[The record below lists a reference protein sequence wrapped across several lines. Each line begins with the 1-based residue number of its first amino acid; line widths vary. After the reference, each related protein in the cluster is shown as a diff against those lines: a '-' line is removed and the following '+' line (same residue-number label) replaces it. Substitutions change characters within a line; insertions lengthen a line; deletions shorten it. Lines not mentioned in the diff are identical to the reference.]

1 MNPCLIVT
9 VDTEEEGLWG
19 GRYRRSGNT
28 VENIRGVERFQE
40 LCDRYGVKP
49 TYLVDAPVVEDDEA
63 VALLREIQDDD
74 RAEIGAH
81 VHPWCNPPYEE
92 EINGRN
98 SYLCNLPEP
107 LQRAKLTWITEKIE
121 ERFGRR
127 PTSFRAGRYGLD
139 ITGARILHELGYLV
153 DSSVI
158 PFTDY
163 SADGG
168 PNFERAPHTPYFIDG
183 DDLRCPNDSRF
194 LLEVPV
200 SVGFNRPNFAR
211 AQGIRRACRS
221 RWLRP
226 FHAEGILDRLGLVRR
241 IKFSPEQSDAR
252 SMRQLVDAYA
262 AQGAPAMVMMF
273 HSSSLVAGQ
282 SPYVANDD
290 ELERF
295 YGCLD
300 QTFEYCQADREMVSS
315 ILSAFCRGLHR
326 QDPAG
331 VVSGPSSSGHSEPRS
346 TKPQV
351 VESGTNR
358 GG

>member
-1 MNPCLIVT
+1 MNPSLIVT

-19 GRYRRSGNT
+19 GRYPRSGNT
-28 VENIRGVERFQE
+28 VENIRGVERFQQ

-63 VALLREIQDDD
+63 VALLRAIQDDD
-74 RAEIGAH
+74 RAEVGAH
-81 VHPWCNPPYEE
+81 VHPWCNPPHEE

-107 LQRAKLTWITEKIE
+107 LQRAKLAWITERIE

-139 ITGARILHELGYLV
+139 IVGARILHELGYLV

-168 PNFERAPHTPYFIDG
+168 PNFDGAPHKPYFIDG
-183 DDLRCPNDSRF
+183 DDLCTPHESGF

-211 AQGIRRACRS
+211 ARAIRQAAARP
-221 RWLRP
+221 WLRRI
-226 FHAEGILDRLGLVRR
+226 HAEGVLDRLGIVRR
-241 IKFSPEQSDAR
+241 IKFSPEQSDSR
-252 SMRQLVDAYA
+252 RMKQLVDAYLG
-262 AQGAPAMVMMF
+262 QKTPAMVMML
-273 HSSSLVAGQ
+273 HSSSLWPGY
-282 SPYVANDD
+282 SPYVSN
-290 ELERF
+290 EQQLRRF
-295 YGCLD
+295 LD
-300 QTFEYCQADREMVSS
+300 QLAQTIRYCLEDGKMITRTLSHHTADRPHDRTTTP
-315 ILSAFCRGLHR
+315 FTPPG
-326 QDPAG
+326 PADR
-331 VVSGPSSSGHSEPRS
+331 VAV
-346 TKPQV
+346 
-351 VESGTNR
+351 
-358 GG
+358 